1 MSTNRRQ
8 TLPSITLRYASDEV
22 TGDMTWMLV
31 VSDGDERAEAVKVSP
46 ETAAGIAQA
55 VDVAL
60 PLPIM
65 LSGEPT
71 SAERVVR
78 AAHVQ
83 TLAAQL
89 AAAEAELRAT
99 APAKSTTVPREPAAP
114 RLEAAHEPA
123 ARPARGRRP
132 TAAKVTA
139 TSQAVA
145 PITADKPAA
154 TTPDDEPDFG
164 EPPTAGPAVPE
175 LAPAEP
181 PRYADVPEVLPR
193 RSHLSIPLVEE
204 F

>member
-1 MSTNRRQ
+1 MSINRQQ

-46 ETAAGIAQA
+46 ETAAGIAQT

-114 RLEAAHEPA
+114 RLEVAHEPA

-132 TAAKVTA
+132 AAAKVTETPRA
-139 TSQAVA
+139 AA
-145 PITADKPAA
+145 PASVEKPSA
-154 TTPDDEPDFG
+154 TTHDEEPDLG
-164 EPPTAGPAVPE
+164 EPLTEEPPMPD

-181 PRYADVPEVLPR
+181 PRYTDVPEVLPR
-193 RSHLSIPLVEE
+193 RSHLSVPPVEE